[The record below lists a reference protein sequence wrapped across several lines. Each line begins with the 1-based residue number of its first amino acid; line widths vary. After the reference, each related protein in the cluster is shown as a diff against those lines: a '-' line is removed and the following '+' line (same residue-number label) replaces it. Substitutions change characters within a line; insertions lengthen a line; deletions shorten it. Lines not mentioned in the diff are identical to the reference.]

1 MRVDNAL
8 RAAKRKDEYALQ
20 NVYGTI
26 YDEYQGLVAFVIRRY
41 VVRKEDVEDLVH
53 ETFLSFFEYAKTHDI
68 EAVQAFL
75 TASARNV
82 AVNFV
87 RKYPNEEYVDE
98 DSGHEDELG
107 TFLIDLQSYLDEDE
121 FELLYDYYV
130 YDKSSDEMAIER
142 NMSPAA
148 IRQKVKRLK
157 KKVKERFGEGL

>member
-1 MRVDNAL
+1 MRVENAL

-107 TFLIDLQSYLDEDE
+107 TFIIDLQSYLDEDE